1 MNANTYNKL
10 LTENITKTYKL
21 AQDGT
26 IDSINHELK
35 DIADAL
41 KISNRIEPMAQPQAF
56 ISLKDHKEDFENN
69 TKCRLINPA
78 KSDLGKVSKT
88 ILDKINTEIREQT
101 RAQQW
106 QNSEQTI
113 AWFNSIDNKNRH
125 TFLSFDVVD
134 FYPSISEDLLD
145 RAIAWGK
152 QFTLIS
158 DNDTKIIKHA
168 RKSLLFNNGQ
178 AWTKK
183 NNTTTFDVTMG
194 SYDGA
199 EICEL
204 VGLFILD
211 SLEKRFNINLGLYR
225 DDGLAA
231 LTTMSGRLADKTRKE
246 ISSFFES
253 EFGLKITAKA
263 NLKIVNFLD
272 ITFDLNLVPR
282 VLSPL
287 PATPRPA
294 PVYEVALT

>member
-1 MNANTYNKL
+1 M
-10 LTENITKTYKL
+10 
-21 AQDGT
+21 
-26 IDSINHELK
+26 
-35 DIADAL
+35 
-41 KISNRIEPMAQPQAF
+41 
-56 ISLKDHKEDFENN
+56 
-69 TKCRLINPA
+69 
-78 KSDLGKVSKT
+78 
-88 ILDKINTEIREQT
+88 DKINTEIREQT

-225 DDGLAA
+225 DDGLAT
-231 LTTMSGRLADKTRKE
+231 LTTTSGRLADKTRK
-246 ISSFFES
+246 
-253 EFGLKITAKA
+253 
-263 NLKIVNFLD
+263 
-272 ITFDLNLVPR
+272 
-282 VLSPL
+282 
-287 PATPRPA
+287 
-294 PVYEVALT
+294 